1 MRLAEGFDVIVSAL
15 ESRAGGQYDMVML
28 HAICSLQVAQILMRL
43 SNPQPLA
50 LSEASLSPRLGQN
63 HNHNFDR
70 RLSAKASFYLGRSG
84 HRSLRVSVHSVSVPC
99 NDFSERVCRPSAERL
114 FHVTE
119 LYGALRSAQPF
130 QVSSSNTVP
139 TLPCCAQSSRSQNP
153 DQKVIVGT
161 AIYHRLHALNGSHVL
176 DQSQAQGRAAKLAE
190 CLCRAIDN
198 PPCPINSEPSRLSCV
213 KLTHHN
219 P

>member
-1 MRLAEGFDVIVSAL
+1 MLYRPAISCQSPRTQCWWLVMRLAECFDVIVSAL

-84 HRSLRVSVHSVSVPC
+84 HRSLRVSVHSVSV
-99 NDFSERVCRPSAERL
+99 S
-114 FHVTE
+114 HVTTSPRGFAG
-119 LYGALRSAQPF
+119 LRLKGFSMWQSFTGHCGLHSHSKCPVPILFQHCPAVHSRAALRILTRRLLLAQPY
-130 QVSSSNTVP
+130 
-139 TLPCCAQSSRSQNP
+139 
-153 DQKVIVGT
+153 I
-161 AIYHRLHALNGSHVL
+161 
-176 DQSQAQGRAAKLAE
+176 
-190 CLCRAIDN
+190 IDYT
-198 PPCPINSEPSRLSCV
+198 P
-213 KLTHHN
+213 
-219 P
+219 